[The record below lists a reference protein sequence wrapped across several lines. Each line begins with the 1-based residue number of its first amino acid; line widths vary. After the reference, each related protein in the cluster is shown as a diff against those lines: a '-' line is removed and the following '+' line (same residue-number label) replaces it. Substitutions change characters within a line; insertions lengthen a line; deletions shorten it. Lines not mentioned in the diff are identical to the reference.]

1 MQGNVCSYPLR
12 TISSLML
19 GYRWLNVSYDY
30 WLFLYLSDIHYVKYT
45 LPSFLT
51 PAVICELIIYLTL
64 NWEKES

>member
-1 MQGNVCSYPLR
+1 
-12 TISSLML
+12 ML